1 MHLETFINLFVVN
14 FIGMK
19 KNVYENMWVWTSV
32 SVRQSMWIGIFKYT
46 EMCLV
51 VWLEKIVG
59 GQESIIERFF
69 CRGLAS
75 LFFHWLLVT
84 SRILF
89 LDVEDSWPNYLY
101 LLGLSYWLFFWFFFE
116 LSSCMIR
123 WGGGGLEGCG
133 GLYTRLLGGVF
144 YIDVADA
151 CGSVC
156 VCCVGSYMEDV
167 WYCTI

>member
-1 MHLETFINLFVVN
+1 MSVN
-14 FIGMK
+14 ICISATVYVNGYIQIYGNVSGCVTW
-19 KNVYENMWVWTSV
+19 KNSGGT
-32 SVRQSMWIGIFKYT
+32 GIHH
-46 EMCLV
+46 
-51 VWLEKIVG
+51 WA
-59 GQESIIERFF
+59 FF

-89 LDVEDSWPNYLY
+89 LDVEDSWPNYWY

-133 GLYTRLLGGVF
+133 GLCTRLLGGVF